1 MTAKMQMNTYRNME
15 KKNYRSVLQGQNLY
29 RWRMLQRSGILKTK
43 LQTLYVM
50 ALRQGFKSVWITLM
64 TSFQLIP
71 VNLLLS
77 LVYLVPVSVILSTKW
92 LLDTTRSTA
101 GKQLML
107 RLKMYQPFYTLT
119 S

>member
-1 MTAKMQMNTYRNME
+1 MTAKMQMNIYRNME
-15 KKNYRSVLQGQNLY
+15 KKNYHSVLQEQNLY
-29 RWRMLQRSGILKTK
+29 RWRMLLLSGILKTK
-43 LQTLYVM
+43 LPTLYVM
-50 ALRQGFKSVWITLM
+50 ALRQGFKSGWITLM

-77 LVYLVPVSVILSTKW
+77 LAYLLPGKVILSTRW
-92 LLDTTRSTA
+92 LLDITKSTA